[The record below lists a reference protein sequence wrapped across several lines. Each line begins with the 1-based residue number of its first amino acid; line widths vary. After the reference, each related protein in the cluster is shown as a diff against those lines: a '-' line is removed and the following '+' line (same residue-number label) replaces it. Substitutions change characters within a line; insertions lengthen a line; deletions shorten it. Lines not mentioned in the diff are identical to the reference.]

1 MTGGRDEGWKGK
13 GGMRGG
19 RVEGMKGG
27 RVGGMRGC
35 EGGVGIVDHAKEA
48 ISTGQ
53 ELGGSIW

>member
-1 MTGGRDEGWKGK
+1 
-13 GGMRGG
+13 MRGG

-35 EGGVGIVDHAKEA
+35 EGGVGIVDDAKEA